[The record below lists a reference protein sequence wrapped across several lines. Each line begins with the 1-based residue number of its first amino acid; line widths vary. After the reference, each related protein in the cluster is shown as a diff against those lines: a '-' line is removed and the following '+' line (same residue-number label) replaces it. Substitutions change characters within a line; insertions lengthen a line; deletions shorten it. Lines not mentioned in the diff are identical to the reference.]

1 MTREN
6 PAHDNRESNMS
17 DDENNLTEE
26 EQMAIA
32 IEWYIAMWDEAIAR
46 GVKEDSMGMIA
57 LSATTNKLVKAFGV
71 EGAAALL
78 ERTINNVKSG
88 QFDDVAD
95 ENSNVP
101 N

>member
-1 MTREN
+1 
-6 PAHDNRESNMS
+6 MS
-17 DDENNLTEE
+17 EDVNNLTEE

-46 GVKEDSMGMIA
+46 GVTEESMGMIG
-57 LSATTNKLVKAFGV
+57 LSATTNKLVKVFGV

-95 ENSNVP
+95 ENANVP

>member
-1 MTREN
+1 
-6 PAHDNRESNMS
+6 MS
-17 DDENNLTEE
+17 DDEKKLSEE

-32 IEWYIAMWDEAIAR
+32 IEWFIAMWDEAIAR
-46 GVKEDSMGMIA
+46 GVKDDAMGMIA
-57 LSATTNKLVKAFGV
+57 LSATTNKLVKVFGV

-88 QFDDVAD
+88 QFDDVED
-95 ENSNVP
+95 EASNVP

>member
-1 MTREN
+1 
-6 PAHDNRESNMS
+6 MS
-17 DDENNLTEE
+17 DDEKKLSEE

-46 GVKEDSMGMIA
+46 GVKDDAMGMIA
-57 LSATTNKLVKAFGV
+57 LSATTNKLVKVFGV

-88 QFDDVAD
+88 QFDDVQD
-95 ENSNVP
+95 EASNVP

>member
-1 MTREN
+1 MRNAKISKEN
-6 PAHDNRESNMS
+6 GMS
-17 DDENNLTEE
+17 DDEKKLSEE

-46 GVKEDSMGMIA
+46 GVKDDAMGMIA
-57 LSATTNKLVKAFGV
+57 LSATTNKLVKVFGV

-88 QFDDVAD
+88 QFDDVED
-95 ENSNVP
+95 EASNVP

>member
-1 MTREN
+1 
-6 PAHDNRESNMS
+6 MS
-17 DDENNLTEE
+17 DDEKKLSEE

-46 GVKEDSMGMIA
+46 GVKDDAMGMIA
-57 LSATTNKLVKAFGV
+57 LSATTNKLVKVFGV

-88 QFDDVAD
+88 QFDDVED
-95 ENSNVP
+95 EVSNVP